1 MLNLKTVK
9 MDKEKAEEVL
19 SWKYEA
25 PYDFYNNELN
35 EEELSELLNGTY
47 SAVTADNKEL
57 IGFFCTGKSAQVP
70 KGWDFGVYEEERI
83 DMGLGMNPRLV
94 GKGSGTAFGEF
105 VLEKI
110 EKKSEGLPVRL
121 TVASFNK
128 RAIHLYEKLGFVAK
142 ERFSTEAADFLTM
155 VRAVK

>member
-1 MLNLKTVK
+1 MNLKAVK

-25 PYDFYNNELN
+25 PYDFYNNVLN

-70 KGWDFGVYEEERI
+70 KGWDFGVYEEERN
-83 DMGLGMNPRLV
+83 DMGLGMKPTLV
-94 GKGSGTAFGEF
+94 GKGNGTAFGKF

-110 EKKSEGLPVRL
+110 EEKSDRMSVRL

-128 RAIHLYEKLGFVAK
+128 RAIHLYEKFGFVAK
-142 ERFSTEAADFLTM
+142 ERFNTEAAEFITM
-155 VRAVK
+155 VRALK

>member
-1 MLNLKTVK
+1 MNLLAVK

-25 PYDFYNNELN
+25 PYDFYNNEMN

-47 SAVTADNKEL
+47 SAVMAANKDL

-70 KGWDFGVYEEERI
+70 RGWNFGVYEEEWI
-83 DMGLGMNPRLV
+83 DMGLGMNPALV
-94 GKGSGTAFGEF
+94 GQGNGTSFGKF
-105 VLEKI
+105 VLKEIEEK
-110 EKKSEGLPVRL
+110 SDGQSVRL

-128 RAIHLYEKLGFVAK
+128 RAIHLYEKLGFLAK
-142 ERFSTEAADFLTM
+142 DRFSTEAAEFITM